1 MNTPI
6 CDFVEN
12 YIRKDGVRLHMPGH
26 KGQYGYG
33 GDITEI
39 TGADSLY
46 APSGIVAESEENGGR
61 IFGCPTFY
69 STEGASHTI
78 RAMLYL
84 ACLFGGKG
92 KILAARNVHKAFV
105 SAAALLDLE
114 VDWLYPEAGNY
125 LSCPIPPEAL
135 DAALSKAPYKAVY
148 VTSPD
153 YLGGMQDIAALS
165 KVCHAHGALLL
176 VDNAHGGYLRFLE
189 ESLFPADL
197 GADMVCTS
205 AHKTLPVLTGGA
217 YLHLGGG
224 VAKHL
229 SPHVKGALALF
240 GSTSPSFLI
249 LQSLDMANV
258 RLLDF
263 GERLSAFLPLM
274 EAAREALGK
283 VGYTLF
289 DGEPLKIT
297 ILPKPYGY
305 TGEAVAAFLEE
316 NNIYPEF
323 YDQDFL
329 VLMATPETGADGI
342 HRLVKALLS
351 LPKKEAIGERPPST
365 EVPRRRRSFR
375 EAMFLPRETIPAG
388 EGAGRIL
395 AAETVGCPPAVP
407 LVMAGEEIP
416 SSMAPV
422 FAYYGMETL
431 TVLQN
436 NI

>member
-6 CDFVEN
+6 CDFVEAYMEKN
-12 YIRKDGVRLHMPGH
+12 GVRLHMPGH

-33 GDITEI
+33 RDITEI
-39 TGADSLY
+39 RGADSLY
-46 APSGIVAESEENGGR
+46 APSGIVAESEENASR
-61 IFGCPTFY
+61 LFGCPTFY
-69 STEGASHTI
+69 SAEGASHTI

-92 KILAARNVHKAFV
+92 KILAARNVHKSFV

-114 VDWLYPEAGNY
+114 VDWLFGEGESY
-125 LSCPIPPEAL
+125 LSCPISPESV
-135 DAALSKAPYKAVY
+135 DAALSKAPHMAVY

-165 KVCHAHGALLL
+165 EVCHRHGALLL
-176 VDNAHGGYLRFLE
+176 TDNAHGGYLRFLE
-189 ESLFPADL
+189 ESLLPTDL
-197 GADMVCTS
+197 GADIVCTS

-217 YLHLGGG
+217 YLHLGKN
-224 VAKHL
+224 VAEAL
-229 SPHVKGALALF
+229 SPHVKSALALF

-263 GERLSAFLPLM
+263 GERLAAFFPCV
-274 EAAREALGK
+274 EAAKEALK
-283 VGYTLF
+283 NAGYTLF
-289 DGEPLKIT
+289 GAEPLKIT
-297 ILPKPYGY
+297 VLPKAYGY
-305 TGEAVAAFLEE
+305 TGEAVAAYLEE
-316 NNIYPEF
+316 NNIFPEF
-323 YDQDFL
+323 YDRDCL
-329 VLMATPETGADGI
+329 VLMVTPETGEAGL
-342 HRLVKALLS
+342 RALVSALLS
-351 LPKKEAIGERPPST
+351 LPKKKALKVLPPKA
-365 EVPRRRRSFR
+365 EIPVRRFSFR
-375 EAMFLPRETIPAG
+375 EGMFFPREEIPAE

-416 SSMAPV
+416 ASMVPV
-422 FAYYGMETL
+422 FSYYGFKTL
-431 TVLQN
+431 TVLKN